1 MLPSAIAT
9 VEKITWKHFLELEL
23 PDDDPFI
30 YELLEGKIM
39 KRAIPSLV
47 HQAVCRE
54 LMTEMNAFIEEKQ
67 LGEIFYSPVD
77 VNLDEFNGFQPDLA
91 FVATARHFLIEA
103 GDYIH
108 GAPDLVVEIVSPGT
122 IKRDRVI
129 KKDLCARFGVREYW
143 VVDPSNFSIEIYVL
157 QNNEYVL
164 HDLQEGN
171 GTITSTVLTGFE
183 LALNAVFDLPQ
194 DAGEIATPVSPE
206 A

>member
-39 KRAIPSLV
+39 KRAAPSLA
-47 HQAVCRE
+47 HQAVSRE
-54 LMTEMNAFIEEKQ
+54 LLTEMTLFLRKNPI
-67 LGEIFYSPVD
+67 GTIFSAPVD

-157 QNNEYVL
+157 ENNGYML

-183 LALNAVFDLPQ
+183 LALNAVFDLPP
-194 DAGEIATPVSPE
+194 DAAEIATPASPE